1 MWADTIAT
9 LCLPSAMFYELDA
22 GIDGK
27 LLWLMVEDFN
37 EFSAIVTNPVERL
50 YLKQFVMTHNNWS
63 KQATS
68 VSCGDAIEVV
78 TTKQHI
84 VCE

>member
-1 MWADTIAT
+1 MYAY
-9 LCLPSAMFYELDA
+9 LLLSEA

-50 YLKQFVMTHNNWS
+50 HLRQFVKTYSIHTGQMPS
-63 KQATS
+63 MKGIQ
-68 VSCGDAIEVV
+68 DEVV
-78 TTKQHI
+78 G
-84 VCE
+84 